1 MITDEKESA
10 VSESGCLRKENESH
24 LEAKLE
30 FKNASTLKAFD
41 SGVENKSS
49 TEILTELFSAFNAEP
64 PVIEE
69 GSGDGE
75 KPVKISKKNSVHH
88 RSSESAEDSA
98 GDKVKE
104 KKGEKKKKE
113 KKKKHKRKSS
123 KHRHSSKK
131 ESDSSGLNRLHR
143 SREKDKDDIATY
155 SKIKEKILKAS
166 ASSAKSTTDPIN
178 DQNNSLSD
186 KGDESKNLKC
196 NSVID
201 EDVPGLRP
209 SFFVDESCENENID
223 LSKVCLPEPLEVVYS
238 ARTDGSAESNIIN
251 PPCENPIEANDAI
264 PGAFEID
271 IIPLPEDCASQG
283 HCSSELLKAGDISK
297 ISLKTLNSCDCETS
311 TRTLEL
317 ISKGI
322 KTIKNDLNVEVTKL
336 NESHTVD
343 KIEDIAVPS
352 VVKCD
357 CPSIQKPGI
366 CGSDKL
372 ELPESLVLEG
382 PPNEK
387 VEPAG
392 SDRVESSG
400 KNLKSSTAVSEG
412 KVKSKIKIKN
422 LKFSTVFQQTLKEAE
437 EQARKKEEE
446 KQEEQ
451 VKSVPASQVA
461 EKSSESLDLGST
473 GSIPQIGSLADI
485 SIPVVSGGESGGKNA
500 EEAVQVSKE
509 DSKPTSTERKEG
521 VQTSEVLLQNENHCE
536 STKKETDDHPCK
548 KEIDPHSQNG
558 EVIGEDKKEKSKDA
572 DASNC
577 KKRSRSRSVSKS
589 RVKEKK
595 KRARSRSKSREKS
608 KKNKKR
614 SKSPTKARSRS
625 HSLSKRKRRRS
636 RSGSKGRGVS
646 KGSKKKARSHSRS
659 KDRKKDGQNKE
670 SHGREGRK
678 AKSRSKSKEKRHKS
692 HSREGKKARSRSR
705 SKGKI
710 EKSHSRDGRKGR
722 SQSKS
727 KDRAEKSRSQ
737 EEKNENRSS
746 VEESRKSHSKGKGR
760 AKGKGKRSRSRS
772 KEKRRRKSE
781 SVNKERDKSRSQ
793 SVCRNDISISPEK
806 SRSISPKKI
815 MSPRKSSSASPE
827 KSGSCSINNGSCDSL
842 EKIGSVSPKERSTS
856 PKDRSVGPKE
866 ICASPMGS
874 PMSGNESKEMDHE
887 NKSQSISDEAKK
899 SRSRSRSRPRSLS
912 ENKEEIADA
921 GVDVGTHDKRCHES
935 IGIKS
940 DNVSCS
946 DDKVVESEKLDKRA
960 IRSRSKSLQHSISHS
975 KRRSRSRSG
984 HKSESR
990 KRSKSLS
997 IVPHE
1002 KRSRSHS
1009 KRGSRSQSRRK
1020 SRSRSRRESKRRSP
1034 SRTHQAKLSSR
1045 RKSRSKSRRKS
1056 RSRSRRK
1063 SRSRSRRK
1071 SRSRSRRRSRSKSR
1085 RKSRSRSRKKSGSR
1099 SRRKSRSR
1107 SRRRTRSRS
1116 SSKSKRKSRSRSRRK
1131 SRSRSRRKSR
1141 SRSRK
1146 KSRSRSR
1153 KKSRSRSRKKSRS
1166 RSRRKSRSK
1175 SRRKSRSR
1183 SRSRRKSR
1191 SRSRKKSRSRSRK
1204 KSRSRSRRKSR
1215 SRSRRK
1221 SRSRSRKKS
1230 RSRSRRRS
1238 RSKSRRKSRSKS
1250 RKKSRSRS
1258 RKKSRSRS
1266 RRRSRS
1272 SSRKR
1277 SLSLIKCWRKSR
1289 SQSHGRRSRERSK
1302 GRGSHG
1308 KKRSL
1313 SRKRSRSPSIKR
1325 RSPSCSKMRGK
1336 SAERRSRSRSR
1347 KRSKGEKEARHSKT
1361 LEKTKLAAAVGTE
1374 CAAPAPITA
1383 GDVGKSGEGEEEKLD
1398 KARLLEIARKNA
1410 VNLWQQGSLP
1420 PSVVGKDQKGKL
1432 LSLKAGGKSVEE
1444 LTEYCKE
1451 LSRKEAMG
1459 ESSDSDC
1466 DGGSGSGSHAAPVI
1480 HHPFQIK
1487 ERPTPGMIGIGIR
1500 TSLPP
1505 ANAIMDKPS
1514 DQSKLRMQF
1523 PVSSGQE
1530 HRKTESDSPLAICY
1544 HEEPSV
1550 VEDNELVPG
1559 DIIEEKEKILVDPR
1573 DQVFPDYSSCENMDI
1588 GSIVSQRLTALR
1600 KLQENPDD
1608 VDALN
1613 EMTQAQKD
1621 MQVWAE
1627 SKSQPGLFT
1636 GSTGAKVLSAAE
1648 LASGSQAW
1656 ARKDQLKCATPLT
1669 GGMGMLLLQKMGWRP
1684 GEGLGKNK
1692 EGVLEPLR
1700 LDVKTDKRGLVSQEE
1715 LHRHTNVHRR
1725 GHVARS
1731 HSRHSFGKH
1740 PVSVLVEICSKRRW
1754 KVPHFQLVFES
1765 GPDHK
1770 KSFLFKAIVNG
1781 VEYLPPAPS
1790 PNKKQAKAHAASIC
1804 LQAIG
1809 VYPPSMGYEGAC
1821 V

>member
-1 MITDEKESA
+1 MTTDEKEA
-10 VSESGCLRKENESH
+10 TISENGCLKEKNEH
-24 LEAKLE
+24 LFENKLD
-30 FKNASTLKAFD
+30 FKNSSTLKTFD
-41 SGVENKSS
+41 SKVENKSS
-49 TEILTELFSAFNAEP
+49 TEILTELFSVFNAEP

-75 KPVKISKKNSVHH
+75 KPVKSCRKNSVNH
-88 RSSESAEDSA
+88 RSSESAEEDSA
-98 GDKVKE
+98 GDRVKE

-113 KKKKHKRKSS
+113 KKKKHKHKSS

-131 ESDSSGLNRLHR
+131 ESESSGLNRLHR

-166 ASSAKSTTDPIN
+166 ASNSKSATDHSPASMNDKTNFITENKGAVKVST
-178 DQNNSLSD
+178 SSD
-186 KGDESKNLKC
+186 
-196 NSVID
+196 NSVGKI
-201 EDVPGLRP
+201 VPDL
-209 SFFVDESCENENID
+209 SSNISTEETCKNEYID
-223 LSKVCLPEPLEVVYS
+223 LASVCLPEPIRIVDGPMADTKKGDTQGLSSEVL
-238 ARTDGSAESNIIN
+238 I
-251 PPCENPIEANDAI
+251 DAHNEEI
-264 PGAFEID
+264 PGTIEID
-271 IIPLPEDCASQG
+271 IIPLPEDCASQEHG
-283 HCSSELLKAGDISK
+283 SSDILRSSDIPK
-297 ISLKTLNSCDCETS
+297 ISVKNVNNCDCEAS
-311 TRTLEL
+311 TRTVEF
-317 ISKGI
+317 ISKGA
-322 KTIKNDLNVEVTKL
+322 KVDTNVEACRV
-336 NESHTVD
+336 NESLSMDRTEALRVHNN
-343 KIEDIAVPS
+343 A
-352 VVKCD
+352 KCD
-357 CPSIQKPGI
+357 CAGFQKPGK
-366 CGSDKL
+366 CSDKS
-372 ELPESLVLEG
+372 ELADSPVCDVLDVLASD
-382 PPNEK
+382 K

-392 SDRVESSG
+392 SDRAETSG
-400 KNLKSSTAVSEG
+400 KNVKPSSAVAES
-412 KVKSKIKIKN
+412 KAKSKIKIKN

-446 KQEEQ
+446 KQEEK
-451 VKSVPASQVA
+451 VNNSPAPDA
-461 EKSSESLDLGST
+461 TEKVSENLAVGNGESS
-473 GSIPQIGSLADI
+473 PQNECLADPGNADK
-485 SIPVVSGGESGGKNA
+485 SCGELEGKKL
-500 EEAVQVSKE
+500 EEPLIVSKE
-509 DSKPTSTERKEG
+509 DTKLNCKDMKEDVENSG
-521 VQTSEVLLQNENHCE
+521 VLIKKENSSE
-536 STKKETDDHPCK
+536 SMKKETEDHSCK
-548 KEIDPHSQNG
+548 AGQEFHSNYEEISKEVN
-558 EVIGEDKKEKSKDA
+558 KEKSKDG
-572 DASNC
+572 DTSTS
-577 KKRSRSRSVSKS
+577 KKRSRSRSVSKV

-595 KRARSRSKSREKS
+595 KRSRSKSREKT
-608 KKNKKR
+608 KKSKKR
-614 SKSPTKARSRS
+614 SKSPTKAKSRSRS
-625 HSLSKRKRRRS
+625 VSKRKRRRS
-636 RSGSKGRGVS
+636 RSGSKGG
-646 KGSKKKARSHSRS
+646 GSKSKRKARSRSRS
-659 KDRKKDGQNKE
+659 KDRRKE
-670 SHGREGRK
+670 NSGREGRK
-678 AKSRSKSKEKRHKS
+678 AKSRSKSKERRHKS
-692 HSREGKKARSRSR
+692 HSEEGRKVKNCSSSKETGDKSHSREERKAKSRSR
-705 SKGKI
+705 SKG
-710 EKSHSRDGRKGR
+710 RG
-722 SQSKS
+722 
-727 KDRAEKSRSQ
+727 EKSRSR
-737 EEKNENRSS
+737 ERKNE
-746 VEESRKSHSKGKGR
+746 SHSREERRKK
-760 AKGKGKRSRSRS
+760 SRSRS
-772 KEKRRRKSE
+772 KGRSKGKVKRSQSRSKERRRRKSR
-781 SVNKERDKSRSQ
+781 SMSKERNNSRSQ
-793 SVCRNDISISPEK
+793 SVSRKKSMSVSPEK
-806 SRSISPKKI
+806 SRSVSPKKSRS
-815 MSPRKSSSASPE
+815 MSPKNSRSMSPKKSRSV
-827 KSGSCSINNGSCDSL
+827 SL
-842 EKIGSVSPKERSTS
+842 EKSVSPKT
-856 PKDRSVGPKE
+856 RSV
-866 ICASPMGS
+866 SP
-874 PMSGNESKEMDHE
+874 
-887 NKSQSISDEAKK
+887 KK
-899 SRSRSRSRPRSLS
+899 SRSISKGSQRSGSESKSRMSRSKSGS
-912 ENKEEIADA
+912 VCEAAKE
-921 GVDVGTHDKRCHES
+921 S
-935 IGIKS
+935 
-940 DNVSCS
+940 
-946 DDKVVESEKLDKRA
+946 
-960 IRSRSKSLQHSISHS
+960 RSRSKSGQRSTSKTKGESGSGKDGDKKSESRSRSGSKVKGESCLCGKGGKGSTSEIKQKQRSKSRSKSAKPSVCRSKRSRSRHKSQSRSRKKSRSTSRVPHGKRSSSQS
-975 KRRSRSRSG
+975 KRRSRSQSHR
-984 HKSESR
+984 KS
-990 KRSKSLS
+990 
-997 IVPHE
+997 
-1002 KRSRSHS
+1002 RSRSH
-1009 KRGSRSQSRRK
+1009 RK
-1020 SRSRSRRESKRRSP
+1020 SRSRSRRESKRRSQ
-1034 SRTHQAKLSSR
+1034 SRSRRARSSSR
-1045 RKSRSKSRRKS
+1045 RK
-1056 RSRSRRK
+1056 
-1063 SRSRSRRK
+1063 
-1071 SRSRSRRRSRSKSR
+1071 
-1085 RKSRSRSRKKSGSR
+1085 
-1099 SRRKSRSR
+1099 
-1107 SRRRTRSRS
+1107 
-1116 SSKSKRKSRSRSRRK
+1116 
-1131 SRSRSRRKSR
+1131 
-1141 SRSRK
+1141 
-1146 KSRSRSR
+1146 
-1153 KKSRSRSRKKSRS
+1153 
-1166 RSRRKSRSK
+1166 
-1175 SRRKSRSR
+1175 SR

-1215 SRSRRK
+1215 SRSRKKSRSRSRRKSRSRSRRKSRSRSRRKSRSRSKRKSRSRSKRKSRSRSRRKSRSRSRRKSRSRSRRKSRSRSRRKSRSRSRRKSRSRSRRK

-1230 RSRSRRRS
+1230 RS
-1238 RSKSRRKSRSKS
+1238 
-1250 RKKSRSRS
+1250 
-1258 RKKSRSRS
+1258 
-1266 RRRSRS
+1266 S
-1272 SSRKR
+1272 SHKR

-1289 SQSHGRRSRERSK
+1289 SRSHGRRSRERSK

-1313 SRKRSRSPSIKR
+1313 SRKRSRSHSCKK
-1325 RSPSCSKMRGK
+1325 RSPSCSKKRSK

-1347 KRSKGEKEARHSKT
+1347 KRSKGEKEKESRRSKT
-1361 LEKTKLAAAVGTE
+1361 VEKSKLAAAGGSE
-1374 CAAPAPITA
+1374 SAAPSSVTS

-1410 VNLWQQGSLP
+1410 VNLLQQGSLP

-1466 DGGSGSGSHAAPVI
+1466 DGASGSGSHAAPVI

-1544 HEEPSV
+1544 HEETSV
-1550 VEDNELVPG
+1550 VEDSDSVPG
-1559 DIIEEKEKILVDPR
+1559 DILEEKEKIIADPK
-1573 DQVFPDYSSCENMDI
+1573 DQVFPDYSNCEQNMDI

-1608 VDALN
+1608 IDALN

-1725 GHVARS
+1725 GHIARS